1 MFCYT
6 QLWLLHAQMQQNC
19 SQRELFMR
27 HNLDNSYTCWKERNP
42 INCTHSPE
50 VSKGQWS
57 FFLFSVYT
65 DKGPL
70 VSVMVFLYLLQRP
83 PQEWLPL
90 TYNSISAFKSFF
102 VRCIYLL
109 VFVSQRDHL
118 TTFPAR
124 KPFNQRQKT
133 NLHPLKGISVIHLAE
148 LVQRFGKWHH
158 QKAIWDTAFSFE
170 LTLHIVGLSLSKWQ
184 PEALLCYSIYILCM
198 LKHHY

>member
-1 MFCYT
+1 MPKCNKTAHRGSYLCGT
-6 QLWLLHAQMQQNC
+6 ISTTHTHVERREIQL
-19 SQRELFMR
+19 
-27 HNLDNSYTCWKERNP
+27 TV
-42 INCTHSPE
+42 HSPE

-109 VFVSQRDHL
+109 AFVPQRDHL

-124 KPFNQRQKT
+124 KPFNYLQKT
-133 NLHPLKGISVIHLAE
+133 YLHRLKGILWYQGPADTLAE
-148 LVQRFGKWHH
+148 LVQRTLRFGKWH

-170 LTLHIVGLSLSKWQ
+170 LTLHIVGLSL
-184 PEALLCYSIYILCM
+184 
-198 LKHHY
+198 